1 MAHRAAMGSG
11 LTLGTR
17 RTRCAR
23 RLGLDHNPLRRTA
36 DRVETGIRL
45 AVVLLFLTVIPLLT
59 VLAGRATDHMALREA
74 RVQRATDHH
83 ITAVLT
89 HAAPMVGTTDPY
101 TAVEVTWVSARW
113 AAPGGGARSG
123 MILAAVGA
131 GKGTTVPIWVDPSGQ
146 LTGPP
151 VGHRILVADVFIA
164 VTITAFVLT
173 VGLLGLQALACG
185 LLDRRQ
191 INAWDAEW
199 RAIGPLW
206 TGHRT

>member
-11 LTLGTR
+11 LRLGTR

-23 RLGLDHNPLRRTA
+23 RLGLDDNPLRRTA

-59 VLAGRATDHMALREA
+59 VLVGRTADHMALREA
-74 RVQRATDHH
+74 RLQRVADHQ

-89 HAAPMVGTTDPY
+89 QPAPMAGTTDPY
-101 TAVEVTWVSARW
+101 TAIEVTWVPARW
-113 AAPGGGARSG
+113 TAPTGGPQSG
-123 MILAAVGA
+123 MILAPVGA
-131 GKGTTVPIWVDPSGQ
+131 AKGATVLIWIDRSGQ
-146 LTGPP
+146 ITGPP
-151 VGHRILVADVFIA
+151 INHRIVVADVFIA
-164 VTITAFVLT
+164 VAITAFVLA
-173 VGLLGLQALACG
+173 VVVLGLQALACG
-185 LLDRRQ
+185 LLDRRR
-191 INAWDAEW
+191 IKAWDAEW